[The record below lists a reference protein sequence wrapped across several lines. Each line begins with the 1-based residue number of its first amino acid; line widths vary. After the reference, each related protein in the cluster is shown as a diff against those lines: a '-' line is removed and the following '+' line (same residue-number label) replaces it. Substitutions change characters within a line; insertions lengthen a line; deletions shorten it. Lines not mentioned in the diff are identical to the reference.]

1 VTVYLVERVAGA
13 MDKWQRRTVY
23 YSTALVGIML
33 VYAVSYRHGMR
44 VFEGE
49 RLTFLHSLQV
59 VVETFTTTGFGSDAP
74 WESAEMNALVILMD
88 LTGVVLI
95 FIALP
100 VLAFPLFEDALSTTV
115 PTSVENGLA
124 DHVVVCTYT
133 SRAEALVDDLESR
146 DADYVVVE
154 PDREQATELYEG
166 DFDVVHADPESVE
179 GLEDANL
186 GSARALVADVSDR
199 VDASIVLA
207 AQEVAEDV
215 PVVSVVEDPDRAA
228 YHRLA
233 GADDV
238 LSPRPLLGRSLAS
251 KVTMSVSTDAA
262 DAVEIGDGFEM
273 AELPLHRGSE
283 LLGSTL
289 ADSEIRERSGV
300 NVVGAWF
307 GGEFE
312 TPPDPET
319 RLTTG
324 TVLLVT
330 GREDQL
336 ERLVELTQSEF
347 RRFERGETIVVGY
360 GQVGQAI
367 ARELAD
373 AGIQHTVVD
382 QRDVDGV
389 DVVGDAVEPETLHE
403 AGIEDARS
411 VILALPDDTTTEFAT
426 LVVRDVSPE
435 TEVIARV
442 EEPGSV
448 QKMYRAGA
456 DYVLS
461 LATVSGRM
469 IASTI
474 LAEEDVLA
482 LDSQI
487 EVVRTPAPGLVGQRV
502 GDALVRTQ
510 TGCTIVAVER
520 DGDTLTEVGP
530 DVRIRAGDELV
541 VAGTNDGIRRFTDRF
556 A

>member
-510 TGCTIVAVER
+510 TGCTVVAVER

>member
-360 GQVGQAI
+360 GQVGQVI